1 MTAAR
6 ATTRR
11 RALGRRAANDSIELD
26 TVYPRRVCGPGS
38 WWWVFELVRSD
49 GDWCVLA
56 RREGASLASR
66 WRIVDPS
73 GIELDCD
80 RVARG
85 LGSPRVRR
93 DVPPWVARVFER
105 VRVVG
110 DRLGIPVVALNDNA
124 TREAV

>member
-1 MTAAR
+1 MRAR
-6 ATTRR
+6 AKRS
-11 RALGRRAANDSIELD
+11 ARRAANDVELD
-26 TVYPRRVCGPGS
+26 TVDPRRICGRGLT
-38 WWWVFELVRSD
+38 WWVLELVRHERA
-49 GDWCVLA
+49 WCVLA

-80 RVARG
+80 RVPRG
-85 LGSPRVRR
+85 LGLPRSRR
-93 DVPPWVARVFER
+93 DVPPWVARVFES
-105 VRVVG
+105 VAVVG